1 MQEQIK
7 TDKDMKSNKTGYLAP
22 ECEEIQLRLEEG
34 LLGNSM
40 LSPGGVA
47 TNQSYNEDEI

>member
-1 MQEQIK
+1 MNA
-7 TDKDMKSNKTGYLAP
+7 NKKGYLVP
-22 ECEEIQLRLEEG
+22 ECEEIQVRLEEG
-34 LLGNSM
+34 MLGNSM